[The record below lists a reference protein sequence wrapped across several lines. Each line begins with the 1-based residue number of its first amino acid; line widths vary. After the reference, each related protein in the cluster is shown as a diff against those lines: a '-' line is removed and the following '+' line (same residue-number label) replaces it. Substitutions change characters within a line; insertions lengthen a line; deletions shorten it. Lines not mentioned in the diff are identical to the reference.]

1 MEESKPLIKTLS
13 AKIASSL
20 FKREGK
26 IKVPVSQD
34 DFLERAKEITDAQK
48 RAEKKKANEP
58 FRSADYNLGIGDKVL
73 IILAQ
78 TPSHLGGV
86 ETIKDDKWYGV
97 PQKDISNRG
106 YSRKELISI
115 REKIKREANGE
126 YHKLVADFQKK
137 YKSQVLVYD
146 LSWYDLG
153 KKHNLDYKSTFT
165 LQQAIEG
172 KEYRQDFSELI
183 KMMNEAEH
191 LIYIGEAHKGL
202 DFDLFIDDFSTSVV
216 ITDDENI
223 QLKET
228 DYLKVIRGISL
239 ERVKALLDVTKLAL
253 EPFNISYEK
262 PFDDEL
268 LKKVKEIWEDRTK
281 RKKHFMEVIDAKSV
295 KKINEIYP
303 FTKELP
309 DIVSEALWNVY
320 AKDTTRASLI
330 DRPQRED
337 FFIDIVLMYTLF
349 DWKSPNE
356 YLTKRPKVSLLKA
369 VTEANK
375 RDIMRFH
382 NLIKKNSLI
391 DKAIN

>member
-1 MEESKPLIKTLS
+1 
-13 AKIASSL
+13 
-20 FKREGK
+20 
-26 IKVPVSQD
+26 
-34 DFLERAKEITDAQK
+34 
-48 RAEKKKANEP
+48 
-58 FRSADYNLGIGDKVL
+58 
-73 IILAQ
+73 
-78 TPSHLGGV
+78 
-86 ETIKDDKWYGV
+86 
-97 PQKDISNRG
+97 
-106 YSRKELISI
+106 
-115 REKIKREANGE
+115 
-126 YHKLVADFQKK
+126 
-137 YKSQVLVYD
+137 
-146 LSWYDLG
+146 
-153 KKHNLDYKSTFT
+153 
-165 LQQAIEG
+165 
-172 KEYRQDFSELI
+172 
-183 KMMNEAEH
+183 MMNEAEH

-281 RKKHFMEVIDAKSV
+281 RKRHFMEVIDAKSV

-349 DWKSPNE
+349 DWLF
-356 YLTKRPKVSLLKA
+356 LTSYFYR
-369 VTEANK
+369 
-375 RDIMRFH
+375 
-382 NLIKKNSLI
+382 
-391 DKAIN
+391 

>member
-1 MEESKPLIKTLS
+1 MQEHKPLIKTLS
-13 AKIASSL
+13 AKITSSF
-20 FKREGK
+20 FKDGGRIK
-26 IKVPVSQD
+26 IPRSED
-34 DFLERAKEITDAQK
+34 EFFERAREITDAQK
-48 RAEKKKANEP
+48 RAEKKRANEP
-58 FRSADYNLGIGDKVL
+58 FRSADYNLGIGDKIL

-78 TPSHLGGV
+78 SPSHLGGV
-86 ETIKDDKWYGV
+86 EIIKDNKWYGV
-97 PQKDISNRG
+97 PQQDIVKRG
-106 YSRKELISI
+106 YSKKELISI
-115 REKIKREANGE
+115 RDRIKKEASGD
-126 YHKLVADFQKK
+126 YHKLIADFQKK

-165 LQQAIEG
+165 LQQAIDG
-172 KEYRQDFSELI
+172 KEYKQDFSELI

-216 ITDDENI
+216 ITDDDNI
-223 QLKET
+223 KLKET
-228 DYLKVIRGISL
+228 DYLKVIKGISL
-239 ERVKALLDVTKLAL
+239 ERVKALLDAMKLAL
-253 EPFNISYEK
+253 EPFNINYEK

-268 LKKVKEIWEDRTK
+268 LKKVKDIWEDRTK
-281 RKKHFMEVIDAKSV
+281 RKKHFIEVIDSKSV

-309 DIVSEALWNVY
+309 DIVSEALWSVY

-330 DRPQRED
+330 DKPQRED
-337 FFIDIVLMYTLF
+337 FFIDIVLMYSLF

-356 YLTKRPKVSLLKA
+356 FLTKRPKVSLLKA

-375 RDIMRFH
+375 RDIIRFH
-382 NLIKKNSLI
+382 NIIKKNSFI

>member
-1 MEESKPLIKTLS
+1 MEENKPLLKTLS
-13 AKIASSL
+13 AKITSSF
-20 FKREGK
+20 FKSGEK
-26 IKVPVSQD
+26 IKIPRSED
-34 DFLERAKEITDAQK
+34 EFFARAKEITEAQK

-58 FRSADYNLGIGDKVL
+58 FRSADYNLGIGDKIL

-78 TPSHLGGV
+78 SPSHLGGV
-86 ETIKDDKWYGV
+86 EAIKDGKWYGV
-97 PQKDISNRG
+97 PQQDIVKRG
-106 YSRKELISI
+106 YSKKELISI
-115 REKIKREANGE
+115 REKIKREASGE
-126 YHKLVADFQKK
+126 YHKLIADFQKR

-172 KEYRQDFSELI
+172 KEYKQDFSELI

-202 DFDLFIDDFSTSVV
+202 DFNLFIDDFSTSVV
-216 ITDDENI
+216 ITDDDNI

-228 DYLKVIRGISL
+228 DYLKVIKGISL
-239 ERVKALLDVTKLAL
+239 ERVKALLDVMKLAL

-268 LKKVKEIWEDRTK
+268 LKKVKDIWADRTK
-281 RKKHFMEVIDAKSV
+281 KKKDFMEVIDAKSV

-309 DIVSEALWNVY
+309 DIVSEALWSVY

-337 FFIDIVLMYTLF
+337 FFIDVVLMYSLF

-356 YLTKRPKVSLLKA
+356 FLTKRPKVSLLKA

-375 RDIMRFH
+375 RDIIRFH
-382 NLIKKNSLI
+382 NMIKKNSFI
-391 DKAIN
+391 EKAIN

>member
-1 MEESKPLIKTLS
+1 MEENKPLLKTLS
-13 AKIASSL
+13 SKITSSF
-20 FKREGK
+20 FKSGGK
-26 IKVPVSQD
+26 IKIPRNED
-34 DFLERAKEITDAQK
+34 EFFERAKEITEAQK
-48 RAEKKKANEP
+48 RIEKKKANEP
-58 FRSADYNLGIGDKVL
+58 FRSADYNLGVGDKVL

-78 TPSHLGGV
+78 SPSHLGGV
-86 ETIKDDKWYGV
+86 EGIKDGKWYGV
-97 PQKDISNRG
+97 PQQDISNRG

-115 REKIKREANGE
+115 REKIKREASGE
-126 YHKLVADFQKK
+126 YHKLIADFQKK

-172 KEYRQDFSELI
+172 KEYKQDFSELI

-223 QLKET
+223 KLKET
-228 DYLKVIRGISL
+228 DYLKVIKGISL
-239 ERVKALLDVTKLAL
+239 DRVKALLDVMKIAL

-268 LKKVKEIWEDRTK
+268 LKKVKDIWADRTK
-281 RKKHFMEVIDAKSV
+281 RKQHFMQVIDEKSV
-295 KKINEIYP
+295 KKVNEIYP

-309 DIVSEALWNVY
+309 DIVTEALWNVY
-320 AKDTTRASLI
+320 AKDTTRTSLI

-356 YLTKRPKVSLLKA
+356 FLTKRPKVSLFKA

-382 NLIKKNSLI
+382 NIIKKNSFV

>member
-1 MEESKPLIKTLS
+1 MGVNIEFKEFLKFFQKTS
-13 AKIASSL
+13 FRIAFLLGAIL
-20 FKREGK
+20 FKILTLNYSNDVFK
-26 IKVPVSQD
+26 IIADILSVLALIFLLD
-34 DFLERAKEITDAQK
+34 DLFSRLGFSIS
-48 RAEKKKANEP
+48 KKTKH
-58 FRSADYNLGIGDKVL
+58 
-73 IILAQ
+73 Q
-78 TPSHLGGV
+78 
-86 ETIKDDKWYGV
+86 
-97 PQKDISNRG
+97 
-106 YSRKELISI
+106 
-115 REKIKREANGE
+115 KIKRTLHSLN
-126 YHKLVADFQKK
+126 
-137 YKSQVLVYD
+137 KSQVLVYD

-382 NLIKKNSLI
+382 NLIKKNSFI

>member
-1 MEESKPLIKTLS
+1 MQESKPLLKTLS
-13 AKIASSL
+13 SKITSSF
-20 FKREGK
+20 FKSGGK
-26 IKVPVSQD
+26 IKIPRSED
-34 DFLERAKEITDAQK
+34 EFFERAKEITEAQK

-58 FRSADYNLGIGDKVL
+58 FRSADYNLGVGDKVL

-78 TPSHLGGV
+78 SPSHLGGV
-86 ETIKDDKWYGV
+86 EGIKDGKWYGV
-97 PQKDISNRG
+97 PQQDISNRG

-115 REKIKREANGE
+115 REKIKREAGGD
-126 YHKLVADFQKK
+126 YHKLIADFQKK

-172 KEYRQDFSELI
+172 KEYKQDFSELI

-223 QLKET
+223 KLKET
-228 DYLKVIRGISL
+228 DYLKVIQGISL
-239 ERVKALLDVTKLAL
+239 DRVKALLDVMKIAL

-268 LKKVKEIWEDRTK
+268 LKKVKEIWADRTK
-281 RKKHFMEVIDAKSV
+281 RKQHFMQVIDEKSV
-295 KKINEIYP
+295 KKVNEIYP

-309 DIVSEALWNVY
+309 DIVTEALWNVY

-356 YLTKRPKVSLLKA
+356 FLTKRPKVSLFKA

-382 NLIKKNSLI
+382 NIIKKNSFI

>member
-1 MEESKPLIKTLS
+1 MEENKPLLKTLS
-13 AKIASSL
+13 VKITSSF
-20 FKREGK
+20 FKSGEK
-26 IKVPVSQD
+26 IKIPRSED
-34 DFLERAKEITDAQK
+34 EFFARAKEITEAQK

-58 FRSADYNLGIGDKVL
+58 FRSADYNLGVGDKVL

-78 TPSHLGGV
+78 SPSHLGGV
-86 ETIKDDKWYGV
+86 EAIKDGKWYGV
-97 PQKDISNRG
+97 PQQDIAKRG

-115 REKIKREANGE
+115 REKIKREASGE
-126 YHKLVADFQKK
+126 YHKLIADFQKR

-172 KEYRQDFSELI
+172 KEYKQDFSELI

-202 DFDLFIDDFSTSVV
+202 DFNLFIDDFSTSVV
-216 ITDDENI
+216 ITDDDNI

-228 DYLKVIRGISL
+228 DYLKVIKGISL
-239 ERVKALLDVTKLAL
+239 ERVKALLDVMKLAL

-268 LKKVKEIWEDRTK
+268 LKKVKDIWADRTK
-281 RKKHFMEVIDAKSV
+281 RKKDFMEVIDAKSV
-295 KKINEIYP
+295 RKINEIYP

-309 DIVSEALWNVY
+309 DIVSEALWSVY

-337 FFIDIVLMYTLF
+337 FFIDVVLMYSLF

-356 YLTKRPKVSLLKA
+356 FLTKRPKVSLLKA

-375 RDIMRFH
+375 RDIIRFH
-382 NLIKKNSLI
+382 NMIKKNSFI
-391 DKAIN
+391 EKAIN